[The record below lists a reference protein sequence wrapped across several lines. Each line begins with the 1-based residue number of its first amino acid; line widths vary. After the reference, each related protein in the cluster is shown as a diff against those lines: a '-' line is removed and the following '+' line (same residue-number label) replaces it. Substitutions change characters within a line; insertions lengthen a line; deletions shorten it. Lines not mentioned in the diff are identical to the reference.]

1 MTKTITERYNSI
13 KRDLTDKM
21 CTGNLGNLS
30 LFDLKTVC
38 ALVRELVDCHSV
50 KTMVK
55 TVADYFRAFGF
66 KVVMDFDRISYVIV
80 EA

>member
-1 MTKTITERYNSI
+1 MSKTIAERYNNI
-13 KRDLTDKM
+13 KRDLTDRK

-30 LFDLKTVC
+30 AFDLR
-38 ALVRELVDCHSV
+38 AIHSLAMELVSTHSV
-50 KTMVK
+50 KTVIK
-55 TVADYFRAFGF
+55 AVADYFKSFGF